1 MRSVR
6 LIVLFLLLAA
16 CHNKHAPVLT
26 PVAAL
31 PPPPPPPAGIPD
43 LPVLPPNPVP
53 PVSVAPA
60 PVSPLK
66 EADHAFAAGNYDDAV
81 RGYEEYLRTNT
92 SGVLRDE
99 ALFYLALSYAVRPN
113 ADWQHATTV
122 LKQLIDESPDTSL
135 FKPPAMLIVSLHSQ
149 VDQLN
154 GDNKQRDQR
163 IKQLTTELDR
173 LKKIDSERRK
183 RP

>member
-1 MRSVR
+1 MRSIR
-6 LIVLFLLLAA
+6 LIALCLFLAA
-16 CHNKHAPVLT
+16 CHHKQPVVFT

-31 PPPPPPPAGIPD
+31 PPAPPPPAGVPD

-53 PVSVAPA
+53 RLPVAPA

-66 EADHAFAAGNYDDAV
+66 DADHAFATGSYDDAA
-81 RGYEEYLRTNT
+81 RGYEEYLRQNP

-99 ALFYLALSYAVRPN
+99 ALFYLGMCYAVSTN

-122 LKQLIDESPDTSL
+122 LKQLIDQYPDSPYNA
-135 FKPPAMLIVSLHSQ
+135 PAFLIVSLHSQ
-149 VDQLN
+149 IDQLSA
-154 GDNKQRDQR
+154 DNKQRDQR
-163 IKQLTTELDR
+163 IKQLTTEMDR
-173 LKKIDSERRK
+173 LKKIDAERRR